1 MSGFDLLGSLS
12 DSAPADRS
20 TRTDASGAAGSAV
33 EGPLPCSRRGCR
45 AAADWALR
53 WNNPRIHDPQRRKTW
68 LACEEHRVH
77 LSSFLG
83 DRGFLKETL
92 TVAEL
97 AEIDKEG
104 T

>member
-12 DSAPADRS
+12 DSAPADRA
-20 TRTDASGAAGSAV
+20 TRTDASGATGSAAD
-33 EGPLPCSRRGCR
+33 GSLPCSRRGCR

-77 LSSFLG
+77 LSAFLG